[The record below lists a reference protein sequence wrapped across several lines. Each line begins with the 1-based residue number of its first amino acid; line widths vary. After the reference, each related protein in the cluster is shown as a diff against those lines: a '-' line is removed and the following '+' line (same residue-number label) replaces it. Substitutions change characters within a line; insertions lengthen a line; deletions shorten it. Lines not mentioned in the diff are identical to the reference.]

1 MHKPKLSLPPLASL
15 RTFEAVSRLGTV
27 RLASEFLKVTPS
39 AISHQL
45 RVLEGH
51 FGVQLIKLNGRNI
64 SLTAEGSIYA
74 PIVIRAFSE
83 LFRANELLERRQ
95 RDPVIRLSVTPT
107 FATLAALPHLEA
119 FRSENPNIDL
129 RLEARNTTLDFE
141 RELIDAAVCVGNPPF
156 PGLCFHRLFFSRM
169 VPLAQAKLWSKFEP
183 IETARD
189 LARMPLIEFN
199 TAAGLW
205 GKFFAAIDPEIKTD
219 EPYMSSDSLLTAIQ
233 MAETGLGVILAP
245 LPLISSKM
253 ISGSLRASKMDPR
266 TSPSEIDFYFV
277 YQSANKNSPKI
288 KMIHRWLK
296 GITKTLESE
305 ARKTGL

>member
-183 IETARD
+183 IETA
-189 LARMPLIEFN
+189 
-199 TAAGLW
+199 
-205 GKFFAAIDPEIKTD
+205 EIKTD